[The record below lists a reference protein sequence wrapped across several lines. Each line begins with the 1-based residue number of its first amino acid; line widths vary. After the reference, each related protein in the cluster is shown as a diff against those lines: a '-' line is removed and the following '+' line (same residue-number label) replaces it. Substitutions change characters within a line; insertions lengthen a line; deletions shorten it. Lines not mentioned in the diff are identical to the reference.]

1 MAKTLY
7 LEIITPEK
15 QFFTGNVEGI
25 VLPALDGQYG
35 VQPGHEPIVTALEP
49 GNVRYCVDGAWK
61 EIVVTQGFAEIMPDY
76 AIMLVSTAE
85 RPDEIDR
92 ARAERAKQRAAEHSG
107 VLSLQGS
114 TGACDGTFESIR
126 KINFVLSLLIS
137 IYNTKSRSC
146 PTGWLRDLSCLI
158 VI

>member
-35 VQPGHEPIVTALEP
+35 VQPGHEPIVSALEP
-49 GNVRYCVDGAWK
+49 GIVRYCVDGAWK

-92 ARAERAKQRAAEHSG
+92 ARAERAKQRAEERLRQQQSIQEYYHSKAALARAMARLKASG
-107 VLSLQGS
+107 
-114 TGACDGTFESIR
+114 
-126 KINFVLSLLIS
+126 K
-137 IYNTKSRSC
+137 
-146 PTGWLRDLSCLI
+146 
-158 VI
+158 

>member
-85 RPDEIDR
+85 RPMKLTAHVQNVQSSVQKSVCASSR
-92 ARAERAKQRAAEHSG
+92 AFR
-107 VLSLQGS
+107 
-114 TGACDGTFESIR
+114 SIITPR
-126 KINFVLSLLIS
+126 QHWRV
-137 IYNTKSRSC
+137 R
-146 PTGWLRDLSCLI
+146 WH
-158 VI
+158 V

>member
-85 RPDEIDR
+85 R
-92 ARAERAKQRAAEHSG
+92 AKQRAEERLRQQQSIQEYYHSKAALARAMARLKASG
-107 VLSLQGS
+107 
-114 TGACDGTFESIR
+114 
-126 KINFVLSLLIS
+126 K
-137 IYNTKSRSC
+137 
-146 PTGWLRDLSCLI
+146 
-158 VI
+158 

>member
-25 VLPALDGQYG
+25 ILPALDGQYG

-49 GNVRYCVDGAWK
+49 GNVRYCVDGAW
-61 EIVVTQGFAEIMPDY
+61 TEIMPDY

-92 ARAERAKQRAAEHSG
+92 ARAERAKQRAEERLRQQQSIQEYYHSKAALARAMARLKASG
-107 VLSLQGS
+107 
-114 TGACDGTFESIR
+114 
-126 KINFVLSLLIS
+126 K
-137 IYNTKSRSC
+137 
-146 PTGWLRDLSCLI
+146 
-158 VI
+158 

>member
-35 VQPGHEPIVTALEP
+35 VQPGHEPVVTALRP
-49 GNVRYCVDGAWK
+49 GTVRFQTDGTPH
-61 EIVVTQGFAEIMPDY
+61 EVVVSDGFAEIMPDY
-76 AIMLVSTAE
+76 CILLVSSAE

-92 ARAERAKQRAAEHSG
+92 ARAERAKERAEER
-107 VLSLQGS
+107 LRQKQ
-114 TGACDGTFESIR
+114 SIR
-126 KINFVLSLLIS
+126 EYHLSKAALARAMARLKA
-137 IYNTKSRSC
+137 TR
-146 PTGWLRDLSCLI
+146 
-158 VI
+158 